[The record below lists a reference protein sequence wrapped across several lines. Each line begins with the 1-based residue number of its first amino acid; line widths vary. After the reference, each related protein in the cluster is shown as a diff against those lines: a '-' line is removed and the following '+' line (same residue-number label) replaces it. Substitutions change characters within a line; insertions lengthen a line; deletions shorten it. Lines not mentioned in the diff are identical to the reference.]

1 MVYRP
6 EVTEEFWDPNSGGY
20 GRGRPPNLGF
30 KIFRWKIL
38 DLGALRVQVQ
48 VQVVPKTQTSWYVPP
63 LGYVWGGGGPGVAT
77 WGRLGLS
84 GGGCL
89 ADKKKGPPPP
99 CLSN

>member
-1 MVYRP
+1 M
-6 EVTEEFWDPNSGGY
+6 
-20 GRGRPPNLGF
+20 
-30 KIFRWKIL
+30 
-38 DLGALRVQVQ
+38 DLGALR

-89 ADKKKGPPPP
+89 ADKKKGPP
-99 CLSN
+99 LSRLRNRNVPRHVISSKKS